1 MASASAAGPLD
12 SKLMSWQNSKLQFL
26 LSDGFLMFW
35 ELVGVDVCCFGSLL
49 GSFFFMFWELVKLI
63 SGPGRLCLTSLG
75 PGQLQETNLE
85 AFCIVFVS
93 IEEEFGSH

>member
-35 ELVGVDVCCFGSLL
+35 ELVGVFFLCFGSL
-49 GSFFFMFWELVKLI
+49 
-63 SGPGRLCLTSLG
+63 
-75 PGQLQETNLE
+75 
-85 AFCIVFVS
+85 
-93 IEEEFGSH
+93 